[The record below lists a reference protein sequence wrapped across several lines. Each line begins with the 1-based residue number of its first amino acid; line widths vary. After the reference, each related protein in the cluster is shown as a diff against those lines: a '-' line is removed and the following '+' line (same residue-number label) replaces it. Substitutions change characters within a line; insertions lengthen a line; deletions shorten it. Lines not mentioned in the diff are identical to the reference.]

1 VIIVSLRA
9 NKTKKSGQLIR
20 ETAVSSRVTV
30 SLDTGLLAAVDR
42 YADHVHVSRSAV
54 FEKALMAWYE
64 TLQEEAD
71 KVFYARESEDPQVR
85 NWSKISAKAI
95 RYLWND

>member
-1 VIIVSLRA
+1 MVI
-9 NKTKKSGQLIR
+9 K

-42 YADHVHVSRSAV
+42 YADHTHLSRSAV
-54 FEKALMAWYE
+54 FEKALMLWYE
-64 TLQEEAD
+64 ALQEEAD

-85 NWSKISAKAI
+85 NWSEVNSKTV
-95 RYLWND
+95 RYLWNE